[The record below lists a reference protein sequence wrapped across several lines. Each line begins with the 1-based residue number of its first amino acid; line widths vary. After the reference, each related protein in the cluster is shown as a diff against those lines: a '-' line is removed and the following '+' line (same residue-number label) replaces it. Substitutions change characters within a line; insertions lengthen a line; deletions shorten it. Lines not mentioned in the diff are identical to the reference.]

1 MSIKTISKVA
11 TYTDNFSRDKEVQN
25 MLFEEEL
32 AIMDYNTSIHLAQEK
47 GEEIGKNLINELNR
61 KLAELGR
68 TDDIIRAS
76 SDPQYQK
83 ELIRELINANYE

>member
-1 MSIKTISKVA
+1 MNYIKNQSK
-11 TYTDNFSRDKEVQN
+11 NE
-25 MLFEEEL
+25 
-32 AIMDYNTSIHLAQEK
+32 
-47 GEEIGKNLINELNR
+47 GKIEGIYLINDLNK

-83 ELIRELINANYE
+83 ELIRELIMRTMNE